1 MKQMIENVKFDLK
14 ALRGD
19 RKGVTALEYGV
30 IAAAIIAVTI
40 ALFNQLGTAIKGKL
54 SAVSGSLT

>member
-1 MKQMIENVKFDLK
+1 MFDMIKFAAK
-14 ALRGD
+14 AAVAD

-40 ALFNQLGTAIKGKL
+40 ALFYSMGDKLKTALTTVDGLIK
-54 SAVSGSLT
+54 